1 MLLSKSVPSL
11 RNVSWCIIL
20 YRSSSITLRRVNV
33 FLISQLNKCHSVLTD
48 TVDSEALDLQSGLI
62 YEEYPIVILDRD
74 ERRVKRSMVKFVKV
88 QWSNHTEDEATSE
101 REDRLRQEYPE
112 FFSGE

>member
-1 MLLSKSVPSL
+1 MFSGVSFSIVHPQSLSAV
-11 RNVSWCIIL
+11 
-20 YRSSSITLRRVNV
+20 YNV
-33 FLISQLNKCHSVLTD
+33 FLISQLKKCHSVLTD

-88 QWSNHTEDEATSE
+88 QWSNHTEDEATWE
-101 REDRLRQEYPE
+101 REDQLRQEYPE
-112 FFSGE
+112 FFSDE